1 MAGITKKMMQ
11 ISRYRTKD
19 YLNGKIVDISG
30 TPDADPQK
38 K

>member
-1 MAGITKKMMQ
+1 MMQ

-30 TPDADPQK
+30 TLEVDPEK